1 MERNFMRSDSIVE
14 LEFLTERETGI
25 HYHEN
30 FELLYIMSGEA
41 DVTVEEE
48 KYRLSQGDM
57 IVINVN
63 RKHSYHGT
71 EDLFIGRFSIS
82 YVKIRELLGQST
94 ILFWCNS
101 AKEKNEAFD
110 TLRSVIAKIFNETL
124 KDGTGRI
131 YLNSLHYQMLHILT
145 GNFLLTAK
153 DIRYENEKNR
163 TDDRMQEIFAY
174 IRTNYQQNITLND
187 LAEQLYLSP
196 TYLSKY
202 IKRKCN
208 VNFMELINTV
218 RLGHAMEELMYTDE
232 SVMKIA
238 MDNGFAS
245 VAAYNKAF
253 REAYQMTPSEFR
265 KKRVRSKEGDEK
277 KEREHLLRKKV
288 EEYLK
293 NNPVYDE
300 TGTKNSIEL
309 EVQASAEPVAEWNN
323 SFCRMINAGTAM
335 NLTRSVFQEQVVA
348 AKRQMGAEYVRFWD
362 IYDPE
367 LYIDIHA
374 PKDQMYFGQLD
385 TVLDFLVRNGLK
397 PYIELGFKPLRLM
410 RTTQDMVKA
419 VERDQEFVSAQEMSD
434 FFESLMK
441 HLIKCYGSEEVQGW
455 YFEYWEKEERDHE
468 VSGDSFIPLTGEGH
482 EKYFSRFDIIAGT
495 FRRCLP
501 GVRIGGGGFP
511 LRHYGRKGFSNMLDQ
526 WKRHPEKPDFITITC
541 YPYDQIKDGNVYYEK
556 RSTDPDFVL
565 HNLKT
570 AREVMD
576 LSGMA
581 QMELHVSEYSL
592 SLSNRNTVNDSCI
605 KGAFLM
611 QNAIS
616 CTGTGDML
624 GHWLLTDAYS
634 DFQDTQALLF
644 GGCGVFTKSG
654 IPKPG
659 FYALTFLSR
668 LYRNVVAKSRNCL
681 VTGNGRGS
689 FRVVCHN
696 YKNLNYNYYMKEEN
710 AIRIKD
716 IPYLSDDREP
726 LKIHLKID
734 GVRNGSYRIKQN
746 KVNQEYGS
754 IQDEWNELG
763 AERDLNME
771 EQEYLNRISTPKL
784 AIQEI
789 KVDRNLIELDLVL
802 QPNEIRSLHI
812 SYR

>member
-1 MERNFMRSDSIVE
+1 MRADSIVE

-41 DVTVEEE
+41 DVTVEEDQ
-48 KYRLSQGDM
+48 YQLIQGDM
-57 IVINVN
+57 IVINAN
-63 RKHSYHGT
+63 RKHFYHGS
-71 EDLFIGRFSIS
+71 ENLFIGRFSIS
-82 YVKIRELLGQST
+82 YVKIRELLGQNT

-110 TLRSVIAKIFNETL
+110 SLRSVIAKIFNETL
-124 KDGTGRI
+124 KDEMGKI
-131 YLNSLHYQMLHILT
+131 YRNSLYYQMLHILT
-145 GNFLLTAK
+145 GNFLLTEK

-202 IKRKCN
+202 IKKKCN
-208 VNFMELINTV
+208 VNFLELINTV
-218 RLGHAMEELMYTDE
+218 RLGRAMEELMYTDE

-265 KKRVRSKEGDEK
+265 KKRVRSKEKERDGK
-277 KEREHLLRKKV
+277 KERQQLLRKKV
-288 EEYLK
+288 EEYLR

-300 TGTKNSIEL
+300 AGAKNEV
-309 EVQASAEPVAEWNN
+309 EVDVQAQAEPIADWNN
-323 SFCRMINAGTAM
+323 SFCRMVNAGTAM
-335 NLTRSVFQEQVVA
+335 NLTRSVFQEQVLA

-410 RTTQDMVKA
+410 RTTQDMVKT
-419 VERDQEFVSAQEMSD
+419 VEREQKFVSDQEMREFY
-434 FFESLMK
+434 ESLMK

-455 YFEYWEKEERDHE
+455 YFEYWEKEEQTYEDT
-468 VSGDSFIPLTGEGH
+468 SGSFIPLTEEGH
-482 EKYFSRFDIIAGT
+482 EKYFSRFDIIAGAL
-495 FRRCLP
+495 RSCLP
-501 GVRIGGGGFP
+501 SARIGGGGFP
-511 LRHYGRKGFSNMLDQ
+511 LRHYGKEGFAGILGQ
-526 WKRHPEKPDFITITC
+526 WKSHSEKPDFITISC
-541 YPYDQIKDGNVYYEK
+541 YPYDQIKEGNVYYEK

-576 LSGMA
+576 LSGME
-581 QMELHVSEYSL
+581 QLELHVSEYSL

-605 KGAFLM
+605 KGAFLI

-616 CTGTGDML
+616 CTGIGDMH

-634 DFQDTQALLF
+634 DFRDTQALLF
-644 GGCGVFTKSG
+644 GGCGVLTKSG

-659 FYALTFLSR
+659 FYALAFLSR
-668 LYRNVVAKSRNCL
+668 LYRNVAAKSKNCL
-681 VTGNGRGS
+681 VTANGRGS
-689 FRVVCHN
+689 FRIVCHN
-696 YKNLNYNYYMKEEN
+696 FKNLNYNYYIKEEN
-710 AIRIKD
+710 AIQIKD
-716 IPYLSDDREP
+716 IAYLSDDREQ

-734 GVRNGSYRIKQN
+734 GVKNGTYRIKQN

-763 AERDLNME
+763 TERDLNME

-784 AIQEI
+784 TIQEM
-789 KVDRNLIELDLVL
+789 KADRNFLELDLVL
-802 QPNEIRSLHI
+802 KANEIRSLHI